1 MFQLHGKYHDMA
13 LSVKHPC
20 HLNMAACLIK
30 LKRYEEAIGQCNI
43 VRIVQLLLLHII
55 GVPFV
60 TLFNF
65 SITLIEPLFLSIDD
79 MNY

>member
-43 VRIVQLLLLHII
+43 VRIVQLLLYILL
-55 GVPFV
+55 VFPF
-60 TLFNF
+60 FI
-65 SITLIEPLFLSIDD
+65 SPLP
-79 MNY
+79 